1 MTATTVDPQPVSS
14 IRAASIPVAAARDLR
29 LDFFRGLAMFFI
41 LLAHIPYN
49 IIGDYVPSHW
59 GWSDAAEIFVFCSGM
74 ASALAF
80 GKIFTARSWW
90 IGTARVGYRIWQ
102 VYWAHIGLFLAVA
115 TTLAAIDLS
124 GIFVRYGAFEKDYVS
139 ESNLAY
145 FFSDPERNLVALMTL
160 AYVPNYFDI
169 LPMYMAILAM
179 VPVAMALERIHP
191 VLAIAASVALWSV
204 AQTGLLDLSAEPWS
218 GREWFFNPFAWQI
231 LFFTGF
237 GFARGWLP
245 VPPVR
250 RWLVWLAVVFLLV
263 SVPFSR
269 WQIYMEVPWIE
280 AWRTGREHL
289 FFKTN
294 EGILRYA
301 HFLALAY
308 VAWVAAG
315 PGGSRIRA
323 TAQLWGG
330 AVWARMVAVVL
341 TVGQQSL
348 AVFVFSMWLAL
359 MLGFL
364 LDFTPARGIWP
375 TLAVNI
381 LGIVLVS
388 VQAYVVGWFKSSPWR
403 ARPGG

>member
-1 MTATTVDPQPVSS
+1 MSVTTLDPRPVPATRAPAVGVD
-14 IRAASIPVAAARDLR
+14 ATRDLR

-59 GWSDAAEIFVFCSGM
+59 GWSDAAEIFVFCSGT

-80 GKIFTARSWW
+80 GKVFVTRNWW
-90 IGTARVGYRIWQ
+90 IGTARVIYRIWQ

-124 GIFVRYGAFEKDYVS
+124 GIFVHLGAFEKDYVS

-169 LPMYMAILAM
+169 LPMYLVILAM
-179 VPVAMALERIHP
+179 IPAAMALARVHP
-191 VLAIAASVALWSV
+191 LLAMAASVSLWAV

-237 GFARGWLP
+237 AFGRRWLP
-245 VPPVR
+245 APPVR
-250 RWLVWLAVVFLLV
+250 RWLVWSAVVFLLV

-280 AWRTGREHL
+280 AWRSGREQL
-289 FFKTN
+289 YVKTN

-308 VAWVAAG
+308 VAWIAAG
-315 PGGSRIRA
+315 PGGRRLRA
-323 TAQLWGG
+323 SAGGWAG
-330 AVWARMVAVVL
+330 AVWSRAVTVIL
-341 TVGQQSL
+341 TVGRQSL

-359 MLGFL
+359 ILGFL

-375 TLAVNI
+375 TIGVNI
-381 LGIVLVS
+381 LGIALVS
-388 VQAYVVGWFKSSPWR
+388 IQAQVVDWFKSASWR
-403 ARPGG
+403 SRPET